1 MPARCNGSSKFTS
14 RRSILCKAVP
24 VTDTKPAG
32 SKLPPPPEWLPEQGV
47 TALEFLNSTTF
58 DIKETALY
66 QNRLKPYLDNET
78 FTKSTGWKELPES
91 INGRAAM
98 LGFVAG
104 ALAEIFGAGP
114 LLLQFSKSPQPVLI
128 VLALIIVGSV
138 VPIVKVGQL
147 PEGSKG
153 DYLDSLKDTYSVPEG
168 VFTEPLERV
177 HGRLA
182 MLGVGG
188 LVLLELL
195 KGSAVL

>member
-1 MPARCNGSSKFTS
+1 
-14 RRSILCKAVP
+14 
-24 VTDTKPAG
+24 
-32 SKLPPPPEWLPEQGV
+32 LPEQGV
-47 TALEFLNSTTF
+47 AALNFLNSTDF
-58 DIKETALY
+58 DIKSTSLY
-66 QNRLKPYLDNET
+66 QDRIKPYLENET

-104 ALAEIFGAGP
+104 ALAELLGAGSV
-114 LLLQFSKSPQPVLI
+114 LVQFSHSPQPVLI

-138 VPIVKVGQL
+138 VPIVKGT
-147 PEGSKG
+147 KG

-182 MLGVGG
+182 MLGLSALIV
-188 LVLLELL
+188 LELI